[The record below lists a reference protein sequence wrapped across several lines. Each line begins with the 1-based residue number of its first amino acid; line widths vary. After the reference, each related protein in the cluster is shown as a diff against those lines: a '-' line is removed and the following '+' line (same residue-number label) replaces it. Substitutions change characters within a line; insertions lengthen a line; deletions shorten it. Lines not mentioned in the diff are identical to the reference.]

1 MKKLVGISIVIIIVV
16 VFIIGLMGFMSTG
29 TTETAAKKDLEK
41 YFQAMIKGDEDTAG
55 NYLAIGTDNLLD
67 VFEYEYLNT
76 IEENDLPVK
85 TTMTYEEYKESEYL
99 QKDYKTWKQYK
110 KYIKDVF
117 GNNENY
123 VVEDDN
129 GTITY
134 YKKGETVKEYV
145 MLYNMEIAN
154 GGGEKIYKKV
164 EFTLQWT
171 EDRWNG
177 DDFEEGFEITDITIR

>member
-1 MKKLVGISIVIIIVV
+1 MKKLVGISIIIIIVM

-29 TTETAAKKDLEK
+29 TTETAAKKDLNK
-41 YFQAMIKGDEDTAG
+41 YMSAMEKGDQDTAR
-55 NYLAIGTDNLLD
+55 NYLATGTDNLLD
-67 VFEYEYLNT
+67 VFNYEYLDK

-85 TTMTYEEYKESEYL
+85 TTMTYEEYKDSEYL

-110 KYIKDVF
+110 KYIKEVF
-117 GNNENY
+117 GNTENY
-123 VVEDDN
+123 IVEEDT
-129 GTITY
+129 GEITY

-177 DDFEEGFEITDITIR
+177 DDFEKGFEITDITIR

>member
-41 YFQAMIKGDEDTAG
+41 YFQAMIKGDEDIAE

-76 IEENDLPVK
+76 IKENDLPVIN
-85 TTMTYEEYKESEYL
+85 TMTFEEFSESEYL
-99 QKDYKTWKQYK
+99 QKEYPTFKSYRN
-110 KYIKDVF
+110 YIKDTF
-117 GNNENY
+117 GDVEGY
-123 VVEDDN
+123 VIEEDT
-129 GTITY
+129 GEITY